1 MAKKKVLYIFN
12 DDGFG
17 GAGQS
22 LLDMLSGIRGMI
34 TPIVIIREN
43 APVEEKFAE
52 AAIKCYSIRF
62 STDYVK
68 IGSANDCQR
77 AHDYMQSYEAAL
89 QLLPIIKREGV
100 QMIHI
105 NSSVSYFAAIA
116 ALMAGIPYIWHIR
129 ELLEEQ
135 FGCEFLDERLKMSLY
150 RRADG
155 LITISDY
162 VQRSYM
168 EKYKLETIR
177 IYNGLHIDRFKEELG
192 EKTEFD
198 HMFIAPGLIT
208 PEKGQ
213 WDIIRAVE
221 ILRGRGLSDI
231 RLTIVGNGDAGYI
244 WAMKKYIRKKNLEE
258 NIDILP
264 FCNDLSDLRRKAC
277 YAITS
282 SQNEALGRVTI
293 EAMLAGNFVIGAAS
307 GGTIE
312 IIGEDE
318 ERGLLYKLH
327 DSKALAD
334 AMIKAIEM
342 PVDVKNRMRKRAQIY
357 AENTFDSESYGRR
370 IVNLYREIEDSYQP
384 RGEEAFI
391 TDLKRKYEIVKKLS
405 TEAESQSEGEL
416 RYQKSEKALKLAVK
430 WLEVRQRGHNLAEY
444 LKENN
449 IHSVAIYGMAA
460 LGQRFYDEL
469 EEEDIQVKYL
479 LDKNPGRM
487 NLVLEFTPL
496 DGEKLDVDA
505 VIVTVAGAEREI
517 VREIRDR
524 GYPQVIGL
532 SDIISSFN

>member
-1 MAKKKVLYIFN
+1 MAGKKVLYIFN
-12 DDGFG
+12 DGGFG

-22 LLDMLSGIRGMI
+22 LLDMLSEIRGVI
-34 TPIVIIREN
+34 TPVVIIREE

-52 AAIKCYSIRF
+52 AGIRCYRIRF

-68 IGSANDCQR
+68 MGTASDWQR
-77 AHDYMQSYEAAL
+77 AHDFAQSYEAAL
-89 QLLPIIKREGV
+89 QLLPIIKQEGI
-100 QMIHI
+100 QMVHI

-116 ALMAGIPYIWHIR
+116 ALMAGIPYVWHIR
-129 ELLEEQ
+129 ELLWEH
-135 FGCEFLDERLKMSLY
+135 FGCEFLNEALKVSLY
-150 RRADG
+150 QRADG
-155 LITISDY
+155 LIAISDY

-168 EKYKLETIR
+168 EKYKLETLR
-177 IYNGLHIDRFKEELG
+177 IYNGLRIDRFKEELG
-192 EKTEFD
+192 EKADFD
-198 HMFIAPGLIT
+198 NMFIAPGMIT

-231 RLTIVGNGDAGYI
+231 RIMIVGNGDAGYI
-244 WAMKKYIRKKNLEE
+244 WALKKYIKKKNLEK

-264 FCNDLSDLRRKAC
+264 FCNDLAGLRRKAS

-282 SQNEALGRVTI
+282 SQSEALGRVTI

-327 DSKALAD
+327 DSEALAD

-342 PVDVKNRMRKRAQIY
+342 PVDAKNRMRKRAQVY
-357 AENTFDSESYGRR
+357 AEDTFGSELYGRR
-370 IVNLYREIEDSYQP
+370 IANLYQEIEDSYQP

-391 TDLKRKYEIVKKLS
+391 TDLKRKYEIVKKPS
-405 TEAESQSEGEL
+405 AEVESQPESDL

-430 WLEVRQRGHNLAEY
+430 WLEIRQWGHNLAEY
-444 LKENN
+444 LRGNN

-460 LGQRFYDEL
+460 LGRRFYDEL
-469 EEEDIQVKYL
+469 EGEDIQVKYL
-479 LDKNPGRM
+479 LDKNPGGM
-487 NLVLEFTPL
+487 NLVLEFTSL

-517 VREIRDR
+517 VRKIRDR
-524 GYPQVIGL
+524 GYPRVIGL
-532 SDIISSFN
+532 SEIISSFD